1 MGPVDPALKMQLRK
15 LTAHLARYI
24 QRAHNLTLAGIVCEY
39 IRDVSEKVYLLS
51 VLRTEWASNAAGSGA
66 GSLGAAMLLSPT
78 TDEVGAEA
86 AAALMVIEDDE
97 DAAGEE
103 DWGELPGTASPRG
116 TGAMAAAAAAP
127 SGAAADVAYYGGG
140 DMAPQDPHAVG
151 SSGGA
156 AAGGVLASG
165 WVRPGTASGGGRP
178 LTGNPSSR
186 PATASSAPL
195 TPTGLAS
202 GAGNGGVSRGSR

>member
-66 GSLGAAMLLSPT
+66 GSLGAAVLLSPT

-97 DAAGEE
+97 DAAEE

-116 TGAMAAAAAAP
+116 TGAMAAAAAA
-127 SGAAADVAYYGGG
+127 DVAYYGGG
-140 DMAPQDPHAVG
+140 DMASQDPYAAG
-151 SSGGA
+151 SSGGGG
-156 AAGGVLASG
+156 AGGVLASG

-202 GAGNGGVSRGSR
+202 GAGNGGVS